1 MPADIFFSGFLDE
14 SFNLTNVLA
23 LSGTVYAPSSD
34 ATVVI
39 PSVLAASL
47 QNTFKFRTDHY
58 TSTITDSANVK
69 YYVDSSAWSGI
80 STPATSELNASLDL
94 PTQKALTKNYL
105 PGSLYYN
112 DNTISDDFLTHMAI
126 TLLGTSGS
134 SNLFTTESATQ
145 TDIKT
150 LTEGI
155 AINIKNAIDLIG
167 VSSTD
172 TDLQGTAP
180 YKYLTDSVTTKKN
193 IGREL
198 LNQLLNHSASKTR
211 FGSGS
216 FSGYQVSGD
225 TTLYRMP
232 LETGDSISYILTIK
246 PSASQSDLQG
256 VAFSGTHGHRKYL
269 IKLVLA

>member
-1 MPADIFFSGFLDE
+1 MPADIFFSGFLTE
-14 SFNLTNVLA
+14 SVTLPNALE
-23 LSGTVYAPSSD
+23 LSGTVYNPTVD
-34 ATVVI
+34 ATIVI
-39 PSVLAASL
+39 PNVSVASV

-69 YYVDSSAWSGI
+69 YYTDSSAWSSI
-80 STPATSELNASLDL
+80 STPASSELNASLDL

-105 PGSLYYN
+105 PPTLYYN

-145 TDIKT
+145 TDIKL

-155 AINIKNAIDLIG
+155 ALKIKSAIDLIG
-167 VSSTD
+167 GSSAD
-172 TDLQGTAP
+172 ADLQGTAP
-180 YKYLTDSVTTKKN
+180 DKYLTDLVTTTKN

-198 LNQLLNHSASKTR
+198 LNQLLFDPASKPR
-211 FGSGS
+211 FGNGS
-216 FSGYQVSGD
+216 FSNYQVAGD
-225 TTLYRMP
+225 STLYRMP
-232 LETGDSISYILTIK
+232 LEAGDSISYVITVK
-246 PSASQSDLQG
+246 PNANQNDLQG
-256 VAFSGTHGHRKYL
+256 VQFSGTQGHRKYR